1 MFVVYSRI
9 FRYILFFVTLA
20 MMIFSFSVRNANKK
34 LTKQISKIDS
44 QIKQLRNKM
53 YFEKNFYSEFLQNSW
68 LSYMIISHKN
78 WIPVNWEIVI
88 RLRLRQK
95 EKISNFKSDLDST
108 WNVDENS
115 NLFYWYSFLK
125 EKLNF

>member
-53 YFEKNFYSEFLQNSW
+53 YFEKNFYSKFLQNSW

-88 RLRLRQK
+88 RLRQK